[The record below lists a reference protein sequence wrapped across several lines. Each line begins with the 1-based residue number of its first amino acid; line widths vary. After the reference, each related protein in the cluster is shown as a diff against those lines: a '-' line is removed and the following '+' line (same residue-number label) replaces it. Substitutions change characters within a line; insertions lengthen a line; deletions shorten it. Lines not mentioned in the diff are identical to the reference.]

1 MKKRY
6 RVLLCGVLCAC
17 QAGLVWADGND
28 AVGAGDFALK
38 GWSARG
44 LALAGGMVGRADD
57 PSALAYNA
65 AGMTQ
70 LSGTRVMGGFDLHVP
85 TGSIDA
91 RMNDGSRKSTDT
103 RSNLWA
109 TPHAYV
115 THQLDDRFWVGLGV
129 FSRFGADNE
138 FSDSWFGRYNMTSA
152 QARTISFVPSLAMK
166 VNDAWSVSAG
176 VEVMYADFAMTRQ
189 IPSMQYI
196 GPLPQKGPDSKER
209 RTSTGWGMG
218 LHLGSH
224 WRMTDALSLGVAYK
238 SPVTL
243 RLNGRAEYSVHQ
255 SNMLADQGE
264 VPHTVDTDTDTKI
277 HLPGSLALGLAYKPM
292 DNLSVE
298 VGTVF
303 THWSRFDYDTTYH
316 SGFDEDGKGGGRNS
330 WNVNASVEYK
340 PRQWLALRA
349 GVWHDTS
356 AVRDHAAGFMSPGDG
371 STGVGLGVGMNWGPW
386 TLDLAYAYRRS
397 HDLDYRDSGVA
408 GVISSV
414 SNISSAHSRDVEDNI
429 VMATI
434 SYAY

>member
-17 QAGLVWADGND
+17 QAGLVWADSDD
-28 AVGAGDFALK
+28 AVGGGDFALK

-65 AGMTQ
+65 AGITQ

-91 RMNDGSRKSTDT
+91 RMADGSRKSTDT
-103 RSNLWA
+103 KSSLWA

-115 THQLDDRFWVGLGV
+115 THQLDDRFWVGLGM

-176 VEVMYADFAMTRQ
+176 VEVMYADFTMTRQ
-189 IPSMQYI
+189 IPSLQYM

-224 WRMTDALSLGVAYK
+224 WRMTDAL
-238 SPVTL
+238 
-243 RLNGRAEYSVHQ
+243 
-255 SNMLADQGE
+255 
-264 VPHTVDTDTDTKI
+264 
-277 HLPGSLALGLAYKPM
+277 ALGLAYKPM

-316 SGFDEDGKGGGRNS
+316 SDFDEDGKGGGRNS

-397 HDLDYRDSGVA
+397 HDLDYRDTDVSGIRSA
-408 GVISSV
+408 TTG
-414 SNISSAHSRDVEDNI
+414 ISSAHSRDVEDNI

-434 SYAY
+434 S